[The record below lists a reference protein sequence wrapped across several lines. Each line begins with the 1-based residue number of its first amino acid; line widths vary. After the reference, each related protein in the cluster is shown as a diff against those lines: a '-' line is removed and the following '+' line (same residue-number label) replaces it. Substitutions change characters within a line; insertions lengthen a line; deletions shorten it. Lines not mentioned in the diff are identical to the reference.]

1 MVIPCPEST
10 LASRSERRSMTDTQ
24 PTPSVREVNDPVDGR
39 TLRRTRNRTAVIT
52 ALLDM
57 IREGDLH
64 PGAAEIAERA
74 GVSHRSI
81 FRYFDDLDDLVRTAI
96 DQAFQDAE
104 PLSRITDIG
113 RGTLE
118 DRVRVYVDERLA
130 LYDYVNGPMQVAR
143 MRASSIPSIDEEIAV
158 VAEAFR
164 AQIAEHFATE
174 LGALPEARSGR
185 HRQRHP
191 GPQQLRRVRDPH
203 DIAGERSRSDAGVLE
218 HRTAHPAPHLSGPT
232 PTR

>member
-1 MVIPCPEST
+1 
-10 LASRSERRSMTDTQ
+10 MTDTQ

-96 DQAFQDAE
+96 DQAFQDAG

-164 AQIAEHFATE
+164 VQIAEHFATE
-174 LGALPEARSGR
+174 LGALPEAHRDDIVSAVLVLSSYDAYVIHTTLLANDRDQMRSSWNTALLTL
-185 HRQRHP
+185 
-191 GPQQLRRVRDPH
+191 LR
-203 DIAGERSRSDAGVLE
+203 
-218 HRTAHPAPHLSGPT
+218 T
-232 PTR
+232 